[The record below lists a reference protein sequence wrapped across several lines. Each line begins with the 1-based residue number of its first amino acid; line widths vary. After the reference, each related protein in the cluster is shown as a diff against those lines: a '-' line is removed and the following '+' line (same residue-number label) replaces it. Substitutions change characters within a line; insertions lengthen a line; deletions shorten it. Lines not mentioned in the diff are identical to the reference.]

1 MTKKQAE
8 NEIQYRLSIMI
19 LKQLVNENKI
29 SQEEFEE
36 FRKKAG
42 KKV

>member
-19 LKQLVNENKI
+19 LKQLVNENII

-36 FRKKAG
+36 FRKKVG